1 MAQVEKVKQL
11 PKLKRKMRVA
21 AYTRVSTDKN
31 SMLHSLSNQ
40 VSYYSSMIQSHAGW
54 AFAGVYAD
62 QGLTGTK
69 DNRDEFVRLINDAK
83 AGKIDM
89 IITKSMSRFARNTLT
104 MLQVT
109 RDLKAIGVDIFFQ
122 SENLH
127 SMSEEGEFLLTVIA
141 SIAQEESRQV
151 SENQKWRIKKDF
163 EQGLIWGGTGCYGYC
178 LVDKKLTV
186 IPEQA
191 EIVKRIFQMYLE
203 GMGITLIAKVLNN
216 EGIPAAHGG
225 LWKHMSVIQI
235 LGNINYTGNLL
246 LQKTYTENHLTK
258 RVLKNKGELPMY
270 YVEDDHEP
278 IITLETFNAVTA
290 ERHRRHDYYVGN
302 GNGKHKNYPFT
313 GMLVCEKCGKTYRHK
328 VTCGRA
334 MWICST
340 YNTLGKNYCASKQIP
355 EAPLYTAINDAMGY
369 AEFDETDFKRKVV
382 KIIVRDGNL
391 LTLQFKDGGEQEVRW
406 VDHSRR
412 DSWTPEMREQAR
424 QFALKRY
431 GKGGT
436 E

>member
-151 SENQKWRIKKDF
+151 SENQ
-163 EQGLIWGGTGCYGYC
+163 
-178 LVDKKLTV
+178 
-186 IPEQA
+186 
-191 EIVKRIFQMYLE
+191 
-203 GMGITLIAKVLNN
+203 
-216 EGIPAAHGG
+216 
-225 LWKHMSVIQI
+225 S
-235 LGNINYTGNLL
+235 
-246 LQKTYTENHLTK
+246 
-258 RVLKNKGELPMY
+258 
-270 YVEDDHEP
+270 
-278 IITLETFNAVTA
+278 
-290 ERHRRHDYYVGN
+290 
-302 GNGKHKNYPFT
+302 
-313 GMLVCEKCGKTYRHK
+313 
-328 VTCGRA
+328 
-334 MWICST
+334 
-340 YNTLGKNYCASKQIP
+340 
-355 EAPLYTAINDAMGY
+355 
-369 AEFDETDFKRKVV
+369 
-382 KIIVRDGNL
+382 
-391 LTLQFKDGGEQEVRW
+391 
-406 VDHSRR
+406 
-412 DSWTPEMREQAR
+412 
-424 QFALKRY
+424 
-431 GKGGT
+431 
-436 E
+436 

>member
-11 PKLKRKMRVA
+11 PRLKKKMRVA
-21 AYTRVSTDKN
+21 AYARVSTDKD

-40 VSYYSSMIQSHAGW
+40 VSYYSRMIQSHAGW

-62 QGLTGTK
+62 EGLTGTK
-69 DNRDEFVRLINDAK
+69 ENRDEFVRLVNDAR
-83 AGKIDM
+83 AGKIDL
-89 IITKSMSRFARNTLT
+89 IITKAISRFARNTVTL
-104 MLQVT
+104 LQT
-109 RDLKAIGVDIFFQ
+109 ARELKAIGVDIYFEEQ
-122 SENLH
+122 NLH
-127 SMSEEGEFLLTVIA
+127 TMSADGEMVLTLLA
-141 SIAQEESRQV
+141 SVAQEESRQV

-191 EIVKRIFQMYLE
+191 EIVKRIFQMYLD

-246 LQKTYTENHLTK
+246 LQKTFTENHLTK
-258 RVLKNKGELPMY
+258 RVLKNMGELPMY

-278 IITLETFNAVTA
+278 IITLETFDAVTA
-290 ERHRRHDYYVGN
+290 ERQCRHDYYVGN
-302 GNGKHKNYPFT
+302 GNGKHKNYPLT

-340 YNTLGKNYCASKQIP
+340 FNTLGKNYCASKQIP
-355 EAPLYTAINDAMGY
+355 EAALYAALNNAMGY
-369 AEFDETDFKRKVV
+369 GEFDEFDFKSKVAQ
-382 KIIVRDGNL
+382 IIVHDGNL
-391 LTLQFKDGGEQEVRW
+391 LTLKFTDGSEKEVLW